1 MVKLP
6 GFADC
11 LTNANVENNLF
22 SGWSKHLILQKKQT
36 LHFVHSFYTRS
47 FVGLQ
52 SKYSGSASN
61 SCDSTKFSAYING
74 PAGIHVFVTDE
85 VLSNIKDESLF
96 TLEVQN
102 NKVLMKI
109 VYKNEI

>member
-1 MVKLP
+1 MQS
-6 GFADC
+6 FNFC
-11 LTNANVENNLF
+11 
-22 SGWSKHLILQKKQT
+22 SKK
-36 LHFVHSFYTRS
+36 S
-47 FVGLQ
+47 GLQ

-61 SCDSTKFSAYING
+61 LCDSTKFSVYING

-96 TLEVQN
+96 QLEIVGS
-102 NKVLMKI
+102 NKVVMKL

>member
-1 MVKLP
+1 MFENEVDFNQIRF
-6 GFADC
+6 FA
-11 LTNANVENNLF
+11 
-22 SGWSKHLILQKKQT
+22 
-36 LHFVHSFYTRS
+36 
-47 FVGLQ
+47 GLQ

-61 SCDSTKFSAYING
+61 LCDSTKFSVYING

-85 VLSNIKDESLF
+85 VLGNIKDESLF

-109 VYKNEI
+109 VYKNEIWVAARSQAIFTFGIFKAKN

>member
-1 MVKLP
+1 M
-6 GFADC
+6 
-11 LTNANVENNLF
+11 NLNQYSNF
-22 SGWSKHLILQKKQT
+22 VFT
-36 LHFVHSFYTRS
+36 LHEFWFFPYNL
-47 FVGLQ
+47 GLQ

-61 SCDSTKFSAYING
+61 LCDSTKLSVYING

-96 TLEVQN
+96 TMEVQN

-109 VYKNEI
+109 VYKNEIWDLDTYREILCELITTL

>member
-1 MVKLP
+1 M
-6 GFADC
+6 
-11 LTNANVENNLF
+11 F
-22 SGWSKHLILQKKQT
+22 S
-36 LHFVHSFYTRS
+36 
-47 FVGLQ
+47 GLQ

-61 SCDSTKFSAYING
+61 LCDSTKFSVYING

-96 TLEVQN
+96 TLEIIQS
-102 NKVLMKI
+102 NKIIMKL

>member
-1 MVKLP
+1 MPIYPIDTTKS
-6 GFADC
+6 
-11 LTNANVENNLF
+11 NAI
-22 SGWSKHLILQKKQT
+22 SILD
-36 LHFVHSFYTRS
+36 
-47 FVGLQ
+47 LQ

-61 SCDSTKFSAYING
+61 LCDSTKFSVYING

-96 TLEVQN
+96 QLDVQN
-102 NKVLMKI
+102 NKVIMKI

>member
-1 MVKLP
+1 MQQSSNLNRSKQIGMNQNVKDIIHHH
-6 GFADC
+6 FMWICIC
-11 LTNANVENNLF
+11 LFT
-22 SGWSKHLILQKKQT
+22 
-36 LHFVHSFYTRS
+36 
-47 FVGLQ
+47 GLQ

-61 SCDSTKFSAYING
+61 LCDSTKFSVYING
-74 PAGIHVFVTDE
+74 PAGIHIFVTDE

-102 NKVLMKI
+102 NKVIMKI

>member
-1 MVKLP
+1 MFPFSFKITKQIAHQFYFFRKKL
-6 GFADC
+6 
-11 LTNANVENNLF
+11 
-22 SGWSKHLILQKKQT
+22 
-36 LHFVHSFYTRS
+36 
-47 FVGLQ
+47 GLQ

-61 SCDSTKFSAYING
+61 LSDSTKFSVYING

-85 VLSNIKDESLF
+85 VLGNIKDESLF

-102 NKVLMKI
+102 NKVIMKI